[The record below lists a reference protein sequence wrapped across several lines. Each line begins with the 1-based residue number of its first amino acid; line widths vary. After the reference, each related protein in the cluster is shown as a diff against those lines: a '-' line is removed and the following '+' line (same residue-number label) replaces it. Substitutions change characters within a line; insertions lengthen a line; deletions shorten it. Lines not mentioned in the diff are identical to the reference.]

1 MEEHQVSLTLA
12 IYFKPN
18 QPIFDHLSGIPF
30 LTNMEQERLKDLVLE
45 RHSQSEVAY
54 NPVGG
59 TGKSPKFVSPATNK
73 APVDVPEE
81 EKEFLEGIW

>member
-1 MEEHQVSLTLA
+1 
-12 IYFKPN
+12 
-18 QPIFDHLSGIPF
+18 
-30 LTNMEQERLKDLVLE
+30 MEQERLKDLVLE